1 MTRELR
7 KTIISLTVVV
17 TMAVS
22 FLIAIPIAS
31 KWGQARVQEI
41 AKTEKGK
48 GLGQKLMYQGVV
60 PQVLTVFGC
69 MGLAL
74 VVGAVVAKKL
84 PPADPIAKR
93 SRRR

>member
-7 KTIISLTVVV
+7 RTIVSLTVVL

-22 FLIAIPIAS
+22 FLIALPYAT
-31 KWGQARVQEI
+31 KWGQARVQQI
-41 AKTEKGK
+41 AKTEKGPGIGPK
-48 GLGQKLMYQGVV
+48 IMYQGVI
-60 PQVLTVFGC
+60 PQVLVVFGC

-84 PPADPIAKR
+84 PAADPPANG
-93 SRRR
+93 RRK